1 MTEFAHRRLNREDAG
16 VHDILRWAF
25 GMEAQEGDAK
35 IMRWPEG
42 RPPQQPKKPALLRL
56 LTALHAVDCASHNT
70 DVRGHRLAC
79 DCGALERQTVTGS
92 QPYQADPSR
101 LTALDMIAEAA
112 MIRRRA
118 IGSLRNPHDWTIA
131 AYYIPATPELAP
143 SKRGACEYLGA
154 YLSMD
159 AGHDAGLMT
168 DATWHWAGGGE
179 RRMTRRYSGWA
190 AYLGVDK
197 STVYRWTRGRRG
209 WSAFNTLNGLL
220 AAAQDALST
229 VFREEA

>member
-1 MTEFAHRRLNREDAG
+1 MRDFAYRRLNREDVG

-25 GMEAQEGDAK
+25 GMEAQEGVAT

-42 RPPQQPKKPALLRL
+42 RPPTRTRPPAVVRM
-56 LTALHAVDCASHNT
+56 LTALHAPDCASQGVHHGP
-70 DVRGHRLAC
+70 RPRC

-92 QPYQADPSR
+92 QPYQSDPGR
-101 LTALDMIAEAA
+101 LTALDLVAEAA
-112 MIRRRA
+112 MIRHRA
-118 IGSLRNPHDWTIA
+118 VNSLRNPHDWTIA
-131 AYYIPATPELAP
+131 AYYIPATPELEP

-159 AGHDAGLMT
+159 AGHDVGLMT

-179 RRMTRRYSGWA
+179 RRMTRKYSEWA
-190 AYLGVDK
+190 ACLGVDK
-197 STVYRWTRGRRG
+197 STVYRWCRGRRG

-220 AAAQDALST
+220 AAAHDALST
-229 VFREEA
+229 VFSETD